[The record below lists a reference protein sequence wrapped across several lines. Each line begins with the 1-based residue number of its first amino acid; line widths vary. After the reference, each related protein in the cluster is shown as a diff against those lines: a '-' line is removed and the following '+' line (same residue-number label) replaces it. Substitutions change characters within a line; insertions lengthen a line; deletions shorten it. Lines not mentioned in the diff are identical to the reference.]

1 VLWQLGV
8 YAGGCSVRLG
18 VYGCGNL
25 FVKETKVKRSG
36 REYRYLQL
44 VEGYRDENGKVRH
57 RVVANLG
64 RADALK
70 DSGQLEALA
79 GSFARLDPPLA
90 GIRRSV
96 GPLLLVEHFLREL
109 DVAGTVDRALP
120 RSARSVL
127 SVGEVVCAL
136 VASRLCSPSPLY
148 DVAGWASGAAVHE
161 LLGIP
166 AALLNDDRLGRAL
179 ETFAVYA
186 EDLRSQVAANAI
198 ERFGVSAGRLHVD
211 LTTVRV
217 AGAYEDSALVAK
229 GWGSDRRVARQVRT
243 LQAATPDGTV
253 LYSRPDPGNASELTL
268 VGAALE
274 RLLALSGPGL
284 LIVCDSAMG
293 QPKTLREIDH
303 AGVRFIVPLRA
314 STGFRERFVADVGHQ
329 GLRAVRYLAK
339 REAGLPPRER
349 TRYKGAIRDWELT
362 DPKTTNPLMLRVA
375 YIHSSE
381 EATQVAQARERALQ
395 KAEDALG
402 RVRNGLGGRY
412 YKTRRQIERRIG
424 VILATNV
431 TGLIDAKVTT
441 RKGRLTLTWQRNHEA
456 IAATASFDGIYALA
470 TNLPSHPTAGQIL
483 RLYKD
488 QQIVERRHRDVKQT
502 LKVRPIFLHNDDRV
516 YALISIVGIA
526 LLIFGLIEAQVRAT
540 LGEGQQLPGL
550 LPEGRS
556 ARPTGR
562 NILAAFQGLGLTYTQ
577 HGIQLDQLTDTQ
589 HHILQLL
596 QIQPPWP
603 TPSDHALTNRGK
615 WG

>member
-1 VLWQLGV
+1 
-8 YAGGCSVRLG
+8 LG

-44 VEGYRDENGKVRH
+44 VEGYRDGQGKVRH

-64 RADALK
+64 RTDALK
-70 DSGQLEALA
+70 ESGQLEALA
-79 GSFARLDPPLA
+79 GSFARLDPPMA

-109 DVAGTVDRALP
+109 RVADTVDRALP

-179 ETFAVYA
+179 ETFAIYA
-186 EDLRSQVAANAI
+186 EDLRCQVAARAI

-217 AGAYEDSALVAK
+217 AGAYEDSALIAK

-293 QPKTLREIDH
+293 QLKTLREIDQ

-314 STGFRERFVADVGHQ
+314 STAFRERFAAQVGHDE
-329 GLRAVRYLAK
+329 LRPLRYLAT
-339 REAGLPPRER
+339 REAGLPPAQR
-349 TRYKGAIRDWELT
+349 TRYKGALRDWALT
-362 DPKTTNPLMLRVA
+362 DLDNDSDPLALRVA

-381 EATQVAQARERALQ
+381 EAAQVAQARERALQ
-395 KAEDALG
+395 KAEDALT

-424 VILATNV
+424 QILATNL

-441 RKGRLTLTWQRNHEA
+441 RNGRLALTWQRNHQA
-456 IAATASFDGIYALA
+456 IAQAAAFDGIYALA
-470 TNLPSHPTAGQIL
+470 TNLPGPLTAGQIL
-483 RLYKD
+483 RLYKN
-488 QQIVERRHRDVKQT
+488 QQIVERRHRDLKQT

-526 LLIFGLIEAQVRAT
+526 LLIFGLIEAQTRAA
-540 LGEGQQLPGL
+540 LGEQQQLPGL
-550 LPEGRS
+550 LPEGRA
-556 ARPTGR
+556 ARPTAR
-562 NILAAFQGLGLTYTQ
+562 NILATFQGLGLTYTQ
-577 HGIQLDQLTDTQ
+577 HGIQLDPLTDTQ
-589 HHILQLL
+589 QHILQLL

-603 TPSDHALTNRGK
+603 TQPDHALTNRGK
-615 WG
+615 